1 MNVFDIIGPIMIG
14 PSSSHTAGACRIGN
28 FARIIFESLPSEVTL
43 YFSGSFAKTYK
54 GHGTDKAVVAGL
66 LGFSASDERL
76 RDSLKLAN
84 EMGMKVTIKCEELEL
99 AHPNTVRIIANKT
112 SRGKQNCM
120 GEQNCR
126 DEQNCRGE
134 QNCMD
139 EQNCM
144 GELCEPDD
152 IMEVIGSSVGGGN
165 ILITRVNDVPLEL
178 DGMYDTF
185 IITHKDIPGMITKI
199 TEVLSNHSINVN
211 GLKLSRSEKGGEAVV
226 VVQVDDDINDTV
238 IFGELKKL
246 QDVSKVTYLKA
257 LKTL

>member
-28 FARIIFESLPSEVTL
+28 FSRIIFESLPSEVTL

-99 AHPNTVRIIANKT
+99 AHPNTVRIVANKT
-112 SRGKQNCM
+112 SRG
-120 GEQNCR
+120 EQNCR
-126 DEQNCRGE
+126 
-134 QNCMD
+134 D

-144 GELCEPDD
+144 GELCEPND

-226 VVQVDDDINDTV
+226 VVQVDDSISDSIVT
-238 IFGELKKL
+238 GELSNISNVTK
-246 QDVSKVTYLKA
+246 VSLLKA
-257 LKTL
+257 LK

>member
-43 YFSGSFAKTYK
+43 HFSGSFAKTYK

-66 LGFSASDERL
+66 LGFSSSDERL

-84 EMGMKVTIKCEELEL
+84 EMGMNVTIKCEELEL
-99 AHPNTVRIIANKT
+99 AHPNTVRIVANKT
-112 SRGKQNCM
+112 SRG
-120 GEQNCR
+120 EQNCR
-126 DEQNCRGE
+126 
-134 QNCMD
+134 D

-144 GELCEPDD
+144 GELCEPND

-165 ILITRVNDVPLEL
+165 ILITRINGVPVEV
-178 DGMYDTF
+178 DGLYDTL

-199 TEVLSNHSINVN
+199 SKALSDKNINVN
-211 GLKLSRSEKGGEAVV
+211 GLKLFRSEKGGEAVV
-226 VVQVDDDINDTV
+226 IVQVDDNIDGSTIVN
-238 IFGELKKL
+238 ELKEL
-246 QDVSKVTYLKA
+246 QNVSKVTYLKA
-257 LKTL
+257 LKPL

>member
-1 MNVFDIIGPIMIG
+1 MNAFDIIGPIMIG

-76 RDSLKLAN
+76 RDSLKIAN
-84 EMGMKVTIKCEELEL
+84 DMGVKVNIKCEELEL
-99 AHPNTVRIIANKT
+99 AHPNTVRIVANKT
-112 SRGKQNCM
+112 SKGDQNCRGGQNCRDEQNCM

-126 DEQNCRGE
+126 
-134 QNCMD
+134 
-139 EQNCM
+139 
-144 GELCEPDD
+144 GELCEPADN

-226 VVQVDDDINDTV
+226 VVQVDNNIDDTA
-238 IFGELKKL
+238 IFDELKKL
-246 QDVSKVTYLKA
+246 QDVAKVTYLEA

>member
-134 QNCMD
+134 QNCM
-139 EQNCM
+139 
-144 GELCEPDD
+144 GKLCEPDD

-165 ILITRVNDVPLEL
+165 ILITRINGVPVEV
-178 DGMYDTF
+178 DGLYDTL

-199 TEVLSNHSINVN
+199 SKALSDKNINVN
-211 GLKLSRSEKGGEAVV
+211 GLKLFRSEKGGEAVV
-226 VVQVDDDINDTV
+226 IVQVDDNIDGSTIVN
-238 IFGELKKL
+238 ELKEL

-257 LKTL
+257 LKPL

>member
-1 MNVFDIIGPIMIG
+1 MNAFDIIGPIMIG

-66 LGFSASDERL
+66 LGFDASDERL

-84 EMGMKVTIKCEELEL
+84 EMGMNVIIKCEEIEL
-99 AHPNTVRIIANKT
+99 AHPNTVRIVANKT
-112 SRGKQNCM
+112 GKGKQNCSDKKDCM

-126 DEQNCRGE
+126 
-134 QNCMD
+134 
-139 EQNCM
+139 
-144 GELCEPDD
+144 GELCEPND

-165 ILITRVNDVPLEL
+165 ILITKINGVPVEV
-178 DGMYDTF
+178 DGLYDTL
-185 IITHKDIPGMITKI
+185 IINHKDIPGMITKI
-199 TEVLSNHSINVN
+199 SKALSDRNINVN
-211 GLKLSRSEKGGEAVV
+211 GLKLFRSEKGGEAVV
-226 VVQVDDDINDTV
+226 IVQVDDNIDGSTIVN
-238 IFGELKKL
+238 ELKGL

-257 LKTL
+257 LKPL

>member
-99 AHPNTVRIIANKT
+99 AHPNTVRIVANKT
-112 SRGKQNCM
+112 SRG
-120 GEQNCR
+120 EQNCR
-126 DEQNCRGE
+126 
-134 QNCMD
+134 D

-144 GELCEPDD
+144 GELCEPND

-226 VVQVDDDINDTV
+226 VVQVDDSISDSIVT
-238 IFGELKKL
+238 GELSNISNVTK
-246 QDVSKVTYLKA
+246 VSLLKA
-257 LKTL
+257 LK

>member
-1 MNVFDIIGPIMIG
+1 MNAFDIIGPIMIG

-76 RDSLKLAN
+76 RDSLKIAN
-84 EMGMKVTIKCEELEL
+84 DMGVKVNIKCEELEL
-99 AHPNTVRIIANKT
+99 AHPNTVRIVANKT
-112 SRGKQNCM
+112 SR

-126 DEQNCRGE
+126 DE
-134 QNCMD
+134 
-139 EQNCM
+139 
-144 GELCEPDD
+144 LCEPDDD

-226 VVQVDDDINDTV
+226 VVQVDNNIDDTA
-238 IFGELKKL
+238 IFDELKKL
-246 QDVSKVTYLKA
+246 QDVAKVTYLEA

>member
-1 MNVFDIIGPIMIG
+1 M
-14 PSSSHTAGACRIGN
+14 
-28 FARIIFESLPSEVTL
+28 TL

-99 AHPNTVRIIANKT
+99 AYPNTVRIVVNKT
-112 SRGKQNCM
+112 SRG
-120 GEQNCR
+120 
-126 DEQNCRGE
+126 
-134 QNCMD
+134 

-144 GELCEPDD
+144 GELCEPND

-226 VVQVDDDINDTV
+226 VVQVDDSISDSIVTT
-238 IFGELKKL
+238 ELSNISNVTK
-246 QDVSKVTYLKA
+246 VSLLKA
-257 LKTL
+257 LK